1 MAKLF
6 FYYSTMNAGK
16 STILLQAAHNYEERG
31 MTPYLLTAEID
42 NRGGKSK
49 IVSRIGIEKDA
60 DTFNSRINLFNLL
73 KTKQKTMPIACV
85 LIDESQFLSKEQ
97 VWQLARAVDDL
108 FLPVICYGLR
118 VDFQGNLFPGSSAL
132 LGLAD
137 ELKEIKTICHCGKK
151 ATMVIRKSTKNKP
164 LKTGN
169 QIQIGGNDL
178 YESLCRIHWRQ
189 LMEKVSNK

>member
-1 MAKLF
+1 
-6 FYYSTMNAGK
+6 MNAGK

-31 MTPYLLTAEID
+31 MAPYLLTAEID

-60 DTFNSRINLFNLL
+60 DTFNSRINLYNLL
-73 KTKQKTMPIACV
+73 KTKQKSMPIACV

-178 YESLCRIHWRQ
+178 YESLCRVHWRQ

>member
-1 MAKLF
+1 
-6 FYYSTMNAGK
+6 MNAGK

-42 NRGGKSK
+42 NRGGKAK

-60 DTFNSRINLFNLL
+60 DTFNSRINLYNLL
-73 KTKQKTMPIACV
+73 KTKQKSMPIACV

-118 VDFQGNLFPGSSAL
+118 VDFQGNLFPGSAAL

-164 LKTGN
+164 LKTGD

-189 LMEKVSNK
+189 LMEKSLNK